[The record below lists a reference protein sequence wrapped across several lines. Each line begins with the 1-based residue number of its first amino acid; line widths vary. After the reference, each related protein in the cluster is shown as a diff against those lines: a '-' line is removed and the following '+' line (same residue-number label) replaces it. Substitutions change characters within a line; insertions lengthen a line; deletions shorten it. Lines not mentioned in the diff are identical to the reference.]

1 MVLEHLCLN
10 PLINP
15 NPYNK
20 SKKIKGGNL
29 SLKTISRSVIHLHFA
44 VTCLESNEVNGQ
56 KEQELQEQ
64 TAGRSAWGFS
74 SGVWAGVH
82 QTRLLST
89 GLYHQKTP
97 CSHCN
102 LYGMEWTETSYFSFS
117 SHISF
122 PAAASFPYSVPL
134 TTLDLLTSAI
144 SSNSTSSSLSVPGCV
159 PLRSRFCSGSITH
172 TRKGTS
178 ALCYSFLP
186 QASSL
191 ISSYSQSSFFQVKY
205 FFYI

>member
-117 SHISF
+117 SHLIPCCCFISLQCA
-122 PAAASFPYSVPL
+122 PHHP
-134 TTLDLLTSAI
+134 
-144 SSNSTSSSLSVPGCV
+144 
-159 PLRSRFCSGSITH
+159 RF
-172 TRKGTS
+172 
-178 ALCYSFLP
+178 ANLCYQQQQYKQLPVSARLCSSQEQVLQWQYYTYQKRNICLMLFLP
-186 QASSL
+186 PPSQLSYFLLLPIFIFSS
-191 ISSYSQSSFFQVKY
+191 
-205 FFYI
+205 